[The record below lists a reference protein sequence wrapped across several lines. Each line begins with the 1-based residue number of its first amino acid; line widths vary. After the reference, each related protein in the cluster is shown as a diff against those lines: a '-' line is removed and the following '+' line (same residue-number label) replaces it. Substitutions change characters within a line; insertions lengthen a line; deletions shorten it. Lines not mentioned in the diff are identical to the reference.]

1 MQHTSPVYI
10 DPAFAA
16 GREHGNPER
25 AWDRHLRSGQEWQ
38 PAAGPLLVVGPHPR
52 DVILGAGG
60 LIHSWV
66 STGHDVTVFSVSDGE
81 PDSAEG
87 EHLDLL
93 RRDELRGALR
103 KLCATRVSV
112 VRLGLH
118 DGHVRASLNRLRL
131 AIDALLEPGMTL
143 IGPFE
148 HDGHPENDAIGKVC
162 RESAHAN
169 RVSLARYPLRS
180 WSRSDPAGFGD
191 VRWGKFSL
199 DMEAHRAKT
208 HALQCFDAL
217 HMGAM
222 EAFQRSFEA
231 FLL

>member
-1 MQHTSPVYI
+1 M
-10 DPAFAA
+10 DPAFTA
-16 GREHGNPER
+16 GREHANPER
-25 AWDRHLRSGQEWQ
+25 AWDRHFRSGQEWQ
-38 PAAGPLLVVGPHPR
+38 PAAGPLLVVGLHPG

-81 PDSAEG
+81 ADSAEG

-112 VRLGLH
+112 VRLGLS

-143 IGPFE
+143 IAPFE
-148 HDGHPENDAIGKVC
+148 RDGHPDIDAIGKVC
-162 RESAHAN
+162 RETAYAS
-169 RVSLARYPLRS
+169 RVSLARYPLGS
-180 WSRSDPAGFGD
+180 WLQSDPAGFGD

-199 DMEAHRAKT
+199 DTEAHRAKS

-217 HMGAM
+217 KNGAM
-222 EAFQRSFEA
+222 DPFQRSFEA